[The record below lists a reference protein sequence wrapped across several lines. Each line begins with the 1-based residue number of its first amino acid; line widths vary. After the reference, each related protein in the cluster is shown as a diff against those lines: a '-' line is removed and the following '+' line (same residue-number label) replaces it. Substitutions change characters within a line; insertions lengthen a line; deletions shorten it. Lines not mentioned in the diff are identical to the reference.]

1 MHLITAKLVARLFLL
16 STLSILYASS
26 FRVFAQ
32 TTAARPDRG
41 MMPNGSYAIT
51 DIEQISLQNGNLGLT
66 IPLASLPPIAGGKLS
81 WTINAHYNSK
91 LWNVN
96 RTEMIGDRSDGSN
109 VYYVVDSPQL
119 SDQGNWRVSGQY
131 ELEIRD
137 ASFDFAYQLPPVED
151 EPDYSL
157 MLNNNWY
164 RVVLRMPDGA
174 EHELRPIDYSPFSGG
189 KEYLFG
195 YYKQTP
201 FTHGA
206 MRYYSFD
213 GSYLFAT
220 VTAWNNWTVYLP
232 DGTKVV
238 QTTDGIQRLQDTNGN
253 KIKIFTD
260 ADGTHYQD
268 EQTGREIRYKLETA
282 TQGRVYYKT
291 VGNVEKYIAINFGET
306 NVQGKIYRIND
317 WIPFQF
323 SFLPCKRYQ
332 LLNTAVPVIREIV
345 LPQSEPSV
353 TRKFTFTYDSDST
366 ETAST
371 SSVKFSCSGSS
382 QTYVRTASKGWGFL
396 SRIETPSGA
405 KIDYRF
411 DLNTL
416 HATLVPDD
424 IAKVAITEKKLD
436 HDGTI
441 DTWTYQ
447 ILDSSSQ
454 ITNPDGSTI
463 VESKFLQGP
472 AFGSAFG
479 KSGFA
484 YRTVRPFS
492 KIERHWTNK
501 VFSGASIASPNGNV
515 DFNSVV
521 DFEYTTLTDASGNN
535 LKMSAKAFQYDYNGN
550 LTQTTEYD
558 WFDPALVSRD
568 SNGVPTGVPAGA
580 TVLRTVANTYHN
592 PATSSTSGNVY
603 AKRNISTAAP
613 LILSALQESTT
624 GPAITRLSYDG
635 LSYGVAPTVGNL
647 TSQSVWDD
655 VDSKWITSS
664 QSYGAYG
671 NVATKTDPRS
681 KVTQF
686 YYDDSTHALPNRVVV
701 DPQNGTGTQ
710 TTTTEFDF
718 STGLVTSQT
727 DANGNVST
735 IGYTNQLLSA
745 VDPFGRAGVTY
756 GPTVSGQRQRVT
768 TTYLDNARQTV
779 VATDLNTEDDKL
791 LKTRTTSDQLGRV
804 TLAEE
809 TEDGTNY
816 TISAAKVYQQLGK
829 ITFSSNPRRSG
840 AATTDGWTR
849 TTLDTAGRIIEV
861 ASFSGAAQPP
871 STGTN
876 ANWTGSVTTTYD
888 AQFITVSDQAGKLR
902 RSMFDAL
909 GRLVRAD
916 EPDAS
921 NNLGTTAA
929 PSQSTTYTYSSLGNL
944 LTVSQGVQTRTFT
957 YDSLSRLRTAANPE
971 SGTVT
976 YTYDDSGNLTTRQ
989 DARSVTTSITYDA
1002 LNRPTVKTYS
1012 DGTPRVDY
1020 FYDTQSLPSGAPS
1033 FDRGE
1038 ATGRLV
1044 AVTYGGGSSG
1054 TYRGFDP
1061 RGLVVRQYQQTDAV
1075 NYLTEATY
1083 RLSGSL
1089 QTQAYPSVPGAGDRR
1104 TVTYTNDNA
1113 GRLASLNAPATT
1125 YAPAASVSNV
1135 SYTAPGTL
1143 SSQTY
1148 GNTLINAV
1156 SYNSRLQP
1164 DEIKLGTGG
1173 NPTSVVSIAYNYG
1186 TTANNGN
1193 VQSIT
1198 YNGGGLSYSQ
1208 SFGYDSLNRLTTSSE
1223 NSGASWSQT
1232 NGYDRYGNRWI
1243 DLGGGNQ
1250 SLYFTASNNRIS
1262 GSSYDTAG
1270 NLLND
1275 GSHSYTYDAENK
1287 ISKVDNVNA
1296 YIYDGEGQRVRK
1308 LVGENLRFVYGIGGQ
1323 LIMEFSGSSGA
1334 LTKEYVYGASGL
1346 LATIEPTAVNSNGT
1360 RYATA
1365 DNLGSP
1371 RVLTNSGAAVVS
1383 RHDYKPFGEEIS
1395 AGTGA
1400 RTTGMGFPGASDGLR
1415 QKFTSKERD
1424 SETGLDYFGAR
1435 YFASN
1440 QGRFT
1445 SPDPLLESGETAS
1458 PKTWNRYSYVLNNPI
1473 RFIDPTGLEEVDPVE
1488 PEDEEQKKAQEKQEK
1503 KPQVVDL
1510 RQDKTIGA
1518 EVAKIKESATP
1529 LANGET
1535 PVLSDVKV
1543 VVGDTSV
1550 VENGSVITGYGEEAT
1565 SFTGVVR
1572 PVAYIP
1578 LDQKGNIIEGNGIA
1592 VVETVKLVSG
1602 EMPNISDKPA
1612 PTPPGGV
1619 FIDMQLLAKGKPTT
1633 TIEQN
1638 VFVGQFPA
1646 SGGGARTVFRTGTN
1660 QVTKDAT
1667 NNKVSVTL
1675 GPTRRVRGG

>member
-1 MHLITAKLVARLFLL
+1 MNLITQKLIPKLFLL
-16 STLSILYASS
+16 LTLTVFYGASYD
-26 FRVFAQ
+26 VVAQ

-41 MMPNGSYAIT
+41 MMPNASYAIT
-51 DIEQISLQNGNLGLT
+51 DIEQISLQNGNLGLS

-96 RTEMIGDRSDGSN
+96 RNEMIGDRFDGSD

-119 SDQGNWRVSGQY
+119 SEQGNWRITGQY

-137 ASFDFAYQLPPVED
+137 ANSDFAYQLPPVGD

-174 EHELRPIDYSPFSGG
+174 EHELRPMDYSPFNGG
-189 KEYLFG
+189 KEYLLG
-195 YYKQTP
+195 YYSASP

-220 VTAWNNWTVYLP
+220 ITTWNNWTVYLP

-238 QTTDGIQRLQDTNGN
+238 QTMDGIQRLQDTNGN
-253 KIKIFTD
+253 KIKIYTD
-260 ADGTHYQD
+260 ANGTHYQD

-291 VGNVEKYIAINFGET
+291 VGNVEKYVAINFGET
-306 NVQGKIYRIND
+306 NVQGKIYRVND

-323 SFLPCKRYQ
+323 SFLPCKHYQ
-332 LLNTAVPVIREIV
+332 MLNTAVPVVREIV
-345 LPQSEPSV
+345 LPQSQPSV

-371 SSVKFSCSGSS
+371 PTVRFSCSGPSS
-382 QTYVRTASKGWGFL
+382 TYVRTASKGWGFL

-405 KIDYRF
+405 KIDYKF
-411 DLNTL
+411 DLNST
-416 HATLVPDD
+416 HAPFATDD

-447 ILDSSSQ
+447 ILDGSSQ

-463 VESKFLQGP
+463 VEHKFLQGP

-484 YRTVRPFS
+484 YRTIRPFS

-535 LKMSAKAFQYDYNGN
+535 LKMSAKAFQYDFNGN

-568 SNGVPTGVPAGA
+568 SAGVPTGIPAGA
-580 TVLRTVANTYHN
+580 TVLRTTTNTFHN
-592 PATSSTSGNVY
+592 AATSSTSGNVY
-603 AKRNISTAAP
+603 AKRNLSTATP
-613 LILSALQESTT
+613 LILNALQQTTT

-635 LSYGVAPTVGNL
+635 LSYGSAPTVGNV

-655 VDSKWITSS
+655 LDNKWITSS
-664 QSYGAYG
+664 QTYGAYG
-671 NVATKTDPRS
+671 NIATRTDRRG

-710 TTTTEFDF
+710 TTTIEFDF

-735 IGYTNQLLSA
+735 IDYTNQLLSA
-745 VDPFGRAGVTY
+745 VDPFGRAGITY
-756 GPTVSGQRQRVT
+756 GPTVSGQRQSVT

-779 VATDLNTEDDKL
+779 VATDLNTETDKL
-791 LKTRTTSDQLGRV
+791 LKTRTSSDQLGRV
-804 TLAEE
+804 TLTEQ

-816 TISAAKVYQQLGK
+816 TISSARVYQQLGK
-829 ITFSSNPRRSG
+829 ISFSSNPARSG

-849 TTLDTAGRIIEV
+849 TTLDTAGRVVEV
-861 ASFSGAAQPP
+861 ATFSGAAPPP

-876 ANWTGSVTTTYD
+876 ANWTGSVTTSYD
-888 AQFITVSDQAGKLR
+888 AQFTTVADQAGKLR
-902 RSMFDAL
+902 RSMVDAL

-929 PSQSTTYTYSSLGNL
+929 PVQPTTYSYSTLGNL
-944 LTVSQGVQTRTFT
+944 VTVSQGVQTRNFT
-957 YDSLSRLRTAANPE
+957 YDSLSRLRTADNPE
-971 SGTVT
+971 SGTVA
-976 YTYDDSGNLTTRQ
+976 YTYDDNGNMITRQ
-989 DARSVTTSITYDA
+989 DARPVTTNVTYDA

-1020 FYDTQSLPSGAPS
+1020 FYDTQSLPAVAPS
-1033 FDRGE
+1033 FDRGY

-1044 AVTYGGGSSG
+1044 AITYGGGSSG
-1054 TYRGFDP
+1054 TYRGLDA
-1061 RGLVVRQYQQTDAV
+1061 RGLVVRQYQRTDSV
-1075 NYLTEATY
+1075 NYLAEATY
-1083 RLSGSL
+1083 SLSGSIHT
-1089 QTQAYPSVPGAGDRR
+1089 QTYPSVPGAGDRR
-1104 TVTYTNDNA
+1104 TVTYTDDNA
-1113 GRLASLNAPATT
+1113 GRLAALNTPATT
-1125 YAPAASVSNV
+1125 YAPAASVSAIN
-1135 SYTAPGTL
+1135 YTAPGTV

-1156 SYNSRLQP
+1156 TYNSRLQANG
-1164 DEIKLGTGG
+1164 IKLGTASS
-1173 NPTSVVSIAYNYG
+1173 PASIVSIAYNYG
-1186 TTANNGN
+1186 STTNNGN

-1208 SFGYDSLNRLTTSSE
+1208 SFGYDSLNRLTTANE
-1223 NSGASWSQT
+1223 NSGANWSQT

-1243 DLGGGNQ
+1243 DLGGGSQ
-1250 SLYFTASNNRIS
+1250 SLYFTGGNNRIT
-1262 GSSYDTAG
+1262 GSSYDEAG

-1275 GSHSYTYDAENK
+1275 GTHSYAYDAENK
-1287 ISKVDNVNA
+1287 ISKVDTVNA
-1296 YIYDGEGQRVRK
+1296 YVYDGEGQRVRK
-1308 LVGENLRFVYGIGGQ
+1308 LVGENIRFVYGIGGQ
-1323 LIMEFSGSSGA
+1323 LIMEFNGSSGA

-1346 LATIEPTAVNSNGT
+1346 LATIEPTAINSNGT

-1365 DNLGSP
+1365 DTLGSP
-1371 RVLTNSGAAVVS
+1371 RVVTNSSAAVVS

-1424 SETGLDYFGAR
+1424 NETGLDYFLAR
-1435 YFASN
+1435 YYAHP

-1445 SPDPLLESGETAS
+1445 SADPLMASGRTS
-1458 PKTWNRYSYVLNNPI
+1458 MPQTWNRYCYVLNNPLNL
-1473 RFIDPTGLEEVDPVE
+1473 IDPTGLEGEDPA
-1488 PEDEEQKKAQEKQEK
+1488 DQKKKDPK
-1503 KPQVVDL
+1503 
-1510 RQDKTIGA
+1510 A
-1518 EVAKIKESATP
+1518 E
-1529 LANGET
+1529 
-1535 PVLSDVKV
+1535 
-1543 VVGDTSV
+1543 
-1550 VENGSVITGYGEEAT
+1550 
-1565 SFTGVVR
+1565 
-1572 PVAYIP
+1572 
-1578 LDQKGNIIEGNGIA
+1578 
-1592 VVETVKLVSG
+1592 
-1602 EMPNISDKPA
+1602 PA
-1612 PTPPGGV
+1612 PTPQAELP
-1619 FIDMQLLAKGKPTT
+1619 
-1633 TIEQN
+1633 
-1638 VFVGQFPA
+1638 
-1646 SGGGARTVFRTGTN
+1646 
-1660 QVTKDAT
+1660 
-1667 NNKVSVTL
+1667 KVSVTAPEP
-1675 GPTRRVRGG
+1675 GPRANVTLADGTYLTGMMSVLTITITDQSGKPMEGLTVEESNKVIEAEPALPFRENKGSVTTDKDGQFTDIVTGRAQNTSEKVSGDEATRIVQNGIENRTKVVTDQTLTISAPGKGVIATAVYRRTITNLDENGNRRPAFNSSGRHINNYSVSVSSVTVSPPKSP